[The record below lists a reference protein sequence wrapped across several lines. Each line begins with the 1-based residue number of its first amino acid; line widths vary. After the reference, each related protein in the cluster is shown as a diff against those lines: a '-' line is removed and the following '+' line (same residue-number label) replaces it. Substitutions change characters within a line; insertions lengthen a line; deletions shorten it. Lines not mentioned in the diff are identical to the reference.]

1 MRSKFQMVHPMDIDT
16 LCTPIVLYLKNID
29 LEERER
35 ERGKEGKREGGRKG
49 KRDGEGLSCTSII
62 KNKNSI

>member
-1 MRSKFQMVHPMDIDT
+1 MRSKFQMVHPMDTDT

-35 ERGKEGKREGGRKG
+35 ERERRQEGGREERK
-49 KRDGEGLSCTSII
+49 EGGRRAVLH
-62 KNKNSI
+62 KHN

>member
-1 MRSKFQMVHPMDIDT
+1 MRSKFQMVHPMDTDT

-35 ERGKEGKREGGRKG
+35 EGKKARGREGGKERGREKG
-49 KRDGEGLSCTSII
+49 CLAQT
-62 KNKNSI
+62 